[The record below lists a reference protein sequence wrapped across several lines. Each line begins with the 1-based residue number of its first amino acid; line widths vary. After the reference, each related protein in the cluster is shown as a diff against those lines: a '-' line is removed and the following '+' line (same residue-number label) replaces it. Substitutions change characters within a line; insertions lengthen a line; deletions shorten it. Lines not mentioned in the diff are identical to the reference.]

1 MSPLKRYILLFIFG
15 IMVFSEALDWNI
27 PILSKTVSKD
37 KLLQIDKVQELNSFI
52 FRTTKTKNSKQ
63 NEVRSINFKTY
74 TYGFTNTIFHYHK
87 VAEIRPLFIISKVK
101 SYLHLLQL
109 Y

>member
-1 MSPLKRYILLFIFG
+1 
-15 IMVFSEALDWNI
+15 MVFSEALDWNI
-27 PILSKTVSKD
+27 PILPKSISKD

-63 NEVRSINFKTY
+63 NEVRSINSKTY
-74 TYGFTNTIFHYHK
+74 TFDFTNIIFHFHK
-87 VAEIRPLFIISKVK
+87 VAEVKPLFIISSVK